1 MELPTATQVASTIR
15 EQIRM
20 ELHLTASADVAPNKF
35 LAKIASDWRKPDG
48 LYVIQPEE
56 VDSFLLPL
64 LVNGF
69 PGVGKVMEGKPKS
82 LAVQTVGDLRKME

>member
-1 MELPTATQVASTIR
+1 MSLDEGYLDVTENKMELPTATQVASTIR

-56 VDSFLLPL
+56 VDSFAVALAREW
-64 LVNGF
+64 F
-69 PGVGKVMEGKPKS
+69 PWSRQGYGGK
-82 LAVQTVGDLRKME
+82 A